1 MVVILLQ
8 LNLRLIKFK
17 IKHFEKT
24 AEQLAEVMLAFCK
37 QTRRQRII
45 QRNRTERLSD
55 FLDWK
60 HLGRYYTEARRL
72 ALERVLPEVR
82 QKIFIKN

>member
-1 MVVILLQ
+1 
-8 LNLRLIKFK
+8 
-17 IKHFEKT
+17 
-24 AEQLAEVMLAFCK
+24 MLAFCK

-72 ALERVLPEVR
+72 ALERVLPEVS
-82 QKIFIKN
+82 KNSNYKTLQLQFCLRLSLDFSIDLLNFYA

>member
-1 MVVILLQ
+1 
-8 LNLRLIKFK
+8 
-17 IKHFEKT
+17 
-24 AEQLAEVMLAFCK
+24 MLAFCK

-60 HLGRYYTEARRL
+60 HLGRYYKEARML
-72 ALERVLPEVR
+72 ALEKILPEVNKFIFR
-82 QKIFIKN
+82 KNQK

>member
-1 MVVILLQ
+1 
-8 LNLRLIKFK
+8 
-17 IKHFEKT
+17 
-24 AEQLAEVMLAFCK
+24 MLAFCN

-60 HLGRYYTEARRL
+60 HLGRYYGEARRL
-72 ALERVLPEVR
+72 ALERVLPEVCDFPFFD
-82 QKIFIKN
+82 QNFDF

>member
-1 MVVILLQ
+1 
-8 LNLRLIKFK
+8 
-17 IKHFEKT
+17 
-24 AEQLAEVMLAFCK
+24 MLAFCK

-72 ALERVLPEVR
+72 ALERVLPEVSEKFGLR
-82 QKIFIKN
+82 NLEIDYNSLPIDV